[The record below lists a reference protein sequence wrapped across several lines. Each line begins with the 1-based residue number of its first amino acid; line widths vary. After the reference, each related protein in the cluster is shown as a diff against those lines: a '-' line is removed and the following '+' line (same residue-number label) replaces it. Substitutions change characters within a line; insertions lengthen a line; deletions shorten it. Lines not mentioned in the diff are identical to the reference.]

1 MEKISYE
8 IFTMIFYRV
17 YESVVDKSRQWD
29 ISQKPMEN
37 RIYAAKHWLLFQLY
51 CCLSACKCKE
61 IFLIQIKH
69 EIECEIEPFIFK
81 EMKKLLDY
89 F

>member
-8 IFTMIFYRV
+8 HRV

-29 ISQKPMEN
+29 ISQKSMEN

-69 EIECEIEPFIFK
+69 EIECVCYKPFIYK